1 LKKGEETMF
10 QLRSL
15 IENINSQTRKYG
27 DLEPSMARMRKKAD
41 KSPEDMMGILKDSQD
56 IIDTLSRL
64 ADERRIMEIS
74 LAKKLDLEAFERKS
88 LEGRVP
94 EEMIESLDEAV
105 SSLEKILKS
114 VMDCQRGVVEVV
126 RDRKA
131 EIGSRLAE
139 TSVGKN
145 KARTYY
151 VKDIDACFIDK
162 RSK

>member
-1 LKKGEETMF
+1 MRGELTMF

-15 IENINSQTRKYG
+15 IENLNSQTGIYRE
-27 DLEPSMARMRKKAD
+27 LEPAMKKMREKED
-41 KSPEDMMGILKDSQD
+41 KSPDEMMEILRNSQCS
-56 IIDTLSRL
+56 IDAVSRL
-64 ADERRIMEIS
+64 ADERRVIEKS
-74 LAKKLDLEAFERKS
+74 LAGKLDLESFERKS

-94 EEMIESLDEAV
+94 EAMLKSLDDAV
-105 SSLEKILKS
+105 SGLEKMLRAVI
-114 VMDCQRGVVEVV
+114 DCQRETIEEV
-126 RDRKA
+126 RDQKK